1 MKTNTPTRETYMAVR
16 TLVKGLSKERTLR
29 DRIREL
35 RWRRAKRDGNVV
47 KVETMFRTC
56 PFEQTR

>member
-1 MKTNTPTRETYMAVR
+1 MAVR

-47 KVETMFRTC
+47 EVEIDLDEPRL
-56 PFEQTR
+56 FERVRAEHG